1 MKRRLAHPLLVAML
15 LLAWL
20 VLQQSLAVGTI
31 VVGLLIALGL
41 SRLWTRLDAPRV
53 RVRHVGK
60 LLVLCV
66 RVFVDIIASNW
77 AVARLIVTRRKHA
90 SAFVAIELDVDQPA
104 ALAVLACIITATP
117 GTIWVSHDSNLRRL
131 TIHVLDIAARK
142 QLVHNIKQRYE
153 PPLREVF
160 Q

>member
-1 MKRRLAHPLLVAML
+1 MKRWLEHPLLIATL
-15 LLAWL
+15 LLTWL
-20 VLQQSLAVGTI
+20 VLQQSLGVGTI
-31 VVGLLIALGL
+31 LVGLVIALGL
-41 SRLWTRLDAPRV
+41 SRLWSRLDAPRV

-60 LLVLCV
+60 LLLLGM
-66 RVFVDIIASNW
+66 RVVVDIIASNW
-77 AVARLIVTRRKHA
+77 AVARLIVTRRPHT
-90 SAFVAIELDVDQPA
+90 SAFVAIELEVEQSA

-117 GTIWVSHDSNLRRL
+117 GTIWVSHDSHLHRL
-131 TIHVLDIAARK
+131 TIHVLDIAARE

>member
-1 MKRRLAHPLLVAML
+1 MKRWLAHPLLIVML

-20 VLQQSLAVGTI
+20 VLQQSLATGTI
-31 VVGLLIALGL
+31 LIGLVIGLGL

-53 RVRHVGK
+53 RVRHAGK
-60 LLVLCV
+60 LLLLGC
-66 RVFVDIIASNW
+66 RVVADIIASNW
-77 AVARLIVTRRKHA
+77 AVARLIVTRRPHT
-90 SAFVAIELDVDQPA
+90 STFVAIELEVEQPA

-117 GTIWVSHDSNLRRL
+117 GTIWVSHDSRLRRL
-131 TIHVLDIAARK
+131 TIHVLDSAARE

-160 Q
+160 E

>member
-31 VVGLLIALGL
+31 VAGLVIALGL
-41 SRLWTRLDAPRV
+41 SRLWSRLDAPRV
-53 RVRHVGK
+53 RVRHAGK
-60 LLVLCV
+60 LLVLGL
-66 RVFVDIIASNW
+66 RVVVDIIASNW
-77 AVARLIVTRRKHA
+77 AVARLIVTRQPHT
-90 SAFVAIELDVDQPA
+90 SGFVAIELETDRPA
-104 ALAVLACIITATP
+104 ALAVLACIVTATP
-117 GTIWVSHDSNLRRL
+117 GTIWVSHDSGLRRL
-131 TIHVLDIAARK
+131 TIHVLDIAARE

-160 Q
+160 R